1 MEQLPRISPADICR
15 LAGISRASLIDD
27 EKSFDSSP
35 DQSSVLDRIV
45 IIDIRPQ
52 DDYQSGTLPGALSL
66 PADSVLGSIT
76 FEVIIFRKS
85 SLSHIVEEILLY
97 N

>member
-27 EKSFDSSP
+27 EKSFESSV

-52 DDYQSGTLPGALSL
+52 DDYQTGTLPGALSL
-66 PADSVLGSIT
+66 PADSVWVHN
-76 FEVIIFRKS
+76 FENANF
-85 SLSHIVEEILLY
+85 
-97 N
+97 